1 VIADIQSLESYLN
14 FNLRTNF
21 NSEMLY
27 ELSKE
32 EMKMVWRI
40 FLMLLALWFLGMITS
55 VTLGGFIHIFLL
67 VALAMLLIPNIQRRI
82 PIV

>member
-1 VIADIQSLESYLN
+1 
-14 FNLRTNF
+14 
-21 NSEMLY
+21 
-27 ELSKE
+27 
-32 EMKMVWRI
+32 MVWRI